1 MNEPK
6 LRFPE
11 FTDDWKQHKL
21 GELGSLKNGMNFS
34 KEAMGIGFPFVN
46 LQNIFGN
53 NVVDVSNLGK
63 AMASESQLKDYNLIN
78 GDVLFVRSSVK
89 LEGVGEAAV
98 IPCTLKDTTYSGF
111 IIRFRDEYGL
121 DNDFKRFVFGIES
134 VRNQIMSQATNSANK
149 NISQPVLENLKLAIP
164 SKLEQQKLG
173 VLFSN
178 LDTLIQSAEKELDGY
193 RELKQGMLQ
202 KMFPK
207 KGETTPEIRF
217 PEFTGDWEKRKLED
231 IANRFDNLRVPVASS
246 LRIKGTTPYYGAN
259 GIQDYVDG
267 FTHEGEYVLVA
278 EDGANDL
285 INYPVNYVN
294 GRIWVNNHAHV
305 LQGKDNVV
313 NNRYLSYAISR
324 VNMQSV
330 LVGGGRAKL
339 NAEVMMNLDLFL
351 PSIAEQKKIGEYF
364 SNLDSLITLQQ
375 QELDGYKELKKGLLQ
390 QMFC

>member
-1 MNEPK
+1 MTRTGNTGIVVTNVSGCFHNNFFK
-6 LRFPE
+6 IKY
-11 FTDDWKQHKL
+11 DNH
-21 GELGSLKNGMNFS
+21 NFS
-34 KEAMGIGFPFVN
+34 KNYIYYLLNTKRMQNTILKNAGSSTIPDLSHKSFYQIIGYFPKQ
-46 LQNIFGN
+46 LMEQEKIGSLLL
-53 NVVDVSNLGK
+53 NV
-63 AMASESQLKDYNLIN
+63 
-78 GDVLFVRSSVK
+78 
-89 LEGVGEAAV
+89 
-98 IPCTLKDTTYSGF
+98 
-111 IIRFRDEYGL
+111 
-121 DNDFKRFVFGIES
+121 DN
-134 VRNQIMSQATNSANK
+134 
-149 NISQPVLENLKLAIP
+149 
-164 SKLEQQKLG
+164 
-173 VLFSN
+173 
-178 LDTLIQSAEKELDGY
+178 LIQSAEKELEGY

-207 KGETTPEIRF
+207 KGEKVPEIRF
-217 PEFTGDWEKRKLED
+217 PEFNGDWEQRKLED

-324 VNMQSV
+324 INMQSV

-339 NAEVMMNLDLFL
+339 NAEAMMNLNLFL

-364 SNLDSLITLQQ
+364 SNLDNLITLQQ
-375 QELDGYKELKKGLLQ
+375 KEIDSYKELKKGLLQ

>member
-1 MNEPK
+1 MKKPK

-11 FTDDWKQHKL
+11 FTDDWKQYKFGDIFTVSQGL
-21 GELGSLKNGMNFS
+21 QIPIDKRFLEDGENRFFYITNEFLKDTCSTAYYIENPSPSVLCNNEDILMTRTGNTGIVVTNVSGCFHNNFFKIKYDNHNFS
-34 KEAMGIGFPFVN
+34 KNYIYYLLNTKRMQNTILKNAGSSTIPDLSHKSFYQIIGYFPKQ
-46 LQNIFGN
+46 LMEQEKIGSLLL
-53 NVVDVSNLGK
+53 NV
-63 AMASESQLKDYNLIN
+63 
-78 GDVLFVRSSVK
+78 
-89 LEGVGEAAV
+89 
-98 IPCTLKDTTYSGF
+98 
-111 IIRFRDEYGL
+111 
-121 DNDFKRFVFGIES
+121 DN
-134 VRNQIMSQATNSANK
+134 
-149 NISQPVLENLKLAIP
+149 
-164 SKLEQQKLG
+164 
-173 VLFSN
+173 
-178 LDTLIQSAEKELDGY
+178 LIQSAEKELEGY

-207 KGETTPEIRF
+207 KGEKVPEIRF
-217 PEFTGDWEKRKLED
+217 PEFNGDWEQRKLED

-324 VNMQSV
+324 INMQSV

-339 NAEVMMNLDLFL
+339 NAEAMMNLNLFL

-364 SNLDSLITLQQ
+364 SNLDNLITLQQ
-375 QELDGYKELKKGLLQ
+375 KELDSYKELKKGLLQ

>member
-1 MNEPK
+1 MKEPK

-11 FTDDWKQHKL
+11 FTDDWKQYKFGDIFTVSQGL
-21 GELGSLKNGMNFS
+21 QIPIDKRFLEDGENRFFYITNEFLKDTCSTAYYIENPSPSVLCNNEDILMTRTGNTGIVVTNVSGCFHNNFFKIKYDNHNFS
-34 KEAMGIGFPFVN
+34 KNYIYYLLNTKRMQNTILKNAGSSTIPDLSHKSFYQITGYFPKQLMEQEKIGS
-46 LQNIFGN
+46 LLLNI
-53 NVVDVSNLGK
+53 
-63 AMASESQLKDYNLIN
+63 
-78 GDVLFVRSSVK
+78 
-89 LEGVGEAAV
+89 
-98 IPCTLKDTTYSGF
+98 
-111 IIRFRDEYGL
+111 
-121 DNDFKRFVFGIES
+121 DNI
-134 VRNQIMSQATNSANK
+134 
-149 NISQPVLENLKLAIP
+149 
-164 SKLEQQKLG
+164 
-173 VLFSN
+173 
-178 LDTLIQSAEKELDGY
+178 IQSAEKELEGY
-193 RELKQGMLQ
+193 RKLKQGMLQ

-207 KGETTPEIRF
+207 KGEKVPEIRF
-217 PEFTGDWEKRKLED
+217 PEFTGDWEQRKLEEV
-231 IANRFDNLRVPVASS
+231 ANRFDNLRVPVASS

-339 NAEVMMNLDLFL
+339 NAEAMMNLDLFL

-364 SNLDSLITLQQ
+364 SNLDNLIAIQQ
-375 QELDGYKELKKGLLQ
+375 KEIDGYKELKKGLLQ

>member
-1 MNEPK
+1 MKEPK

-11 FTDDWKQHKL
+11 FTDDWKQYKFGDIFTVSQGL
-21 GELGSLKNGMNFS
+21 QIPIDKRFLEDGENRFFYITNEFLKDTCSTAYYIENPSPSVLCNNEDILMTRTGNTGIVVTNVSGCFHNNFFKIKYDNHNFS
-34 KEAMGIGFPFVN
+34 KNYIYYLLNTKRMQNTILKNAGSSTIPDLSHKSFYQIIGYFPKQ
-46 LQNIFGN
+46 LMEQEKIGSLLL
-53 NVVDVSNLGK
+53 NV
-63 AMASESQLKDYNLIN
+63 
-78 GDVLFVRSSVK
+78 
-89 LEGVGEAAV
+89 
-98 IPCTLKDTTYSGF
+98 
-111 IIRFRDEYGL
+111 
-121 DNDFKRFVFGIES
+121 DN
-134 VRNQIMSQATNSANK
+134 
-149 NISQPVLENLKLAIP
+149 
-164 SKLEQQKLG
+164 
-173 VLFSN
+173 
-178 LDTLIQSAEKELDGY
+178 LIQSAEKELEGY

-207 KGETTPEIRF
+207 KGEKVPEIRF
-217 PEFTGDWEKRKLED
+217 PEFNGDWEQRKLED

-324 VNMQSV
+324 INMQSV

-339 NAEVMMNLDLFL
+339 NAEAMMNLNLFL

-364 SNLDSLITLQQ
+364 SNLDNLITLQQ
-375 QELDGYKELKKGLLQ
+375 KELDGYKELKKGLLQ

>member
-1 MNEPK
+1 MKEPK

-11 FTDDWKQHKL
+11 FTDDWKQYKFGDIFTVSQGL
-21 GELGSLKNGMNFS
+21 QIPIDKRFLEDGENRFFYITNEFLKDTCSTAYYIENPSPSVLCNNEDILMTRTGNTGIVVTNVSGCFHNNFFKIKYDNHNFS
-34 KEAMGIGFPFVN
+34 KNYIYYLLNTKRMQNTILKNAGSSTIPDLSHKSFYQIIGYFPKQ
-46 LQNIFGN
+46 LMEQEKIGSLLL
-53 NVVDVSNLGK
+53 NV
-63 AMASESQLKDYNLIN
+63 
-78 GDVLFVRSSVK
+78 
-89 LEGVGEAAV
+89 
-98 IPCTLKDTTYSGF
+98 
-111 IIRFRDEYGL
+111 
-121 DNDFKRFVFGIES
+121 DN
-134 VRNQIMSQATNSANK
+134 
-149 NISQPVLENLKLAIP
+149 
-164 SKLEQQKLG
+164 
-173 VLFSN
+173 
-178 LDTLIQSAEKELDGY
+178 LIQSAEKELEGY

-207 KGETTPEIRF
+207 KGEKVPEIRF
-217 PEFTGDWEKRKLED
+217 PEFNGDWEQRKLED

-324 VNMQSV
+324 INMQSV

-339 NAEVMMNLDLFL
+339 NAEAMMNLDLFL

-364 SNLDSLITLQQ
+364 SNLDNLITLQQ
-375 QELDGYKELKKGLLQ
+375 KELDGYKELKKGLLQ